1 MFDALGGSLWEYCH
15 NTQLYSPF
23 EEAAQLYAKY
33 ESENLT
39 NQQHKTLKRYL
50 AQSAQ

>member
-1 MFDALGGSLWEYCH
+1 MIVRH
-15 NTQLYSPF
+15 NFFYLPF
-23 EEAAQLYAKY
+23 EKAAQIYRYAKN
-33 ESENLT
+33 ESEDLT